1 MESDQEERKSRSK
14 SVASDKQEGKD
25 HNISHE
31 DLSDVSDLDSVGP
44 EDTEKG
50 SKVCIVSYYIFD
62 FLLYFH
68 SFIT

>member
-14 SVASDKQEGKD
+14 SQANDKPDGKD

-50 SKVCIVSYYIFD
+50 SKVCSLPYYTT
-62 FLLYFH
+62 
-68 SFIT
+68 S